1 MSRSCSTSGST
12 TQPTNHDAVSSSVHA
27 GVKVLAVI
35 IGLAAA
41 LAVAGA
47 APATTP
53 VPGQVR
59 ALKAIRVALAA
70 GRIDGATANAG
81 RAEIAR
87 AAHLVR
93 TLPSGRREHVAVA
106 LGRARSIQRPP
117 HCTARTCADRPAP
130 GERRLLCEAL
140 CARSAERRDGR
151 RRPRLSL
158 LPGTLSRVPPAG
170 QLRSAERSRRRER
183 RGGRATPRRR
193 ADRTRRLPAGRRDR
207 LGVLLRLLRRTRT
220 VALGDGAGRRG
231 TGVRANGSARAGGG
245 DGADARG
252 PRRLP
257 CDPRPPAHERRG
269 RPVDPPLFVSVA
281 AGAQRSAASRD
292 LAPDVRDDG
301 RGSSRRRAR
310 GADAAGRGGDTPE
323 LRHRLL
329 DVLLAPARSV
339 SARLP
344 AVRRSTAQEARPH
357 RPALRRRC
365 SAGSTPT
372 STSRPR
378 SGSRTPRSGHCAS
391 GCRSPRRCR

>member
-70 GRIDGATANAG
+70 GRIDGPTANAG

-106 LGRARSIQRPP
+106 LGELAAFSGRLTAPRALALIGQLQANDDYFAK
-117 HCTARTCADRPAP
+117 HYAPA
-130 GERRLLCEAL
+130 
-140 CARSAERRDGR
+140 SAERRDGR

-170 QLRSAERSRRRER
+170 QLRSTERSRRRER

-207 LGVLLRLLRRTRT
+207 LGVLLRLLRGTRT

-231 TGVRANGSARAGGG
+231 TGVRANGSARTGGG

-257 CDPRPPAHERRG
+257 CDPWPPAHERRS

-281 AGAQRSAASRD
+281 CGC
-292 LAPDVRDDG
+292 
-301 RGSSRRRAR
+301 
-310 GADAAGRGGDTPE
+310 
-323 LRHRLL
+323 
-329 DVLLAPARSV
+329 
-339 SARLP
+339 
-344 AVRRSTAQEARPH
+344 STLSCKP
-357 RPALRRRC
+357 
-365 SAGSTPT
+365 
-372 STSRPR
+372 
-378 SGSRTPRSGHCAS
+378 
-391 GCRSPRRCR
+391 